1 MFDAFADPS
10 MMEDVEDQIEQ
21 FDTED
26 EGEDEIEQF
35 GEGSKTICAG
45 AHGSAVTTKA
55 PVAYVEAMN
64 DFRKDSRQTINAI
77 ETNDASNNLGEPKFD
92 AYSVPIDASASDS
105 AVQCVVPHT
114 SNSEQIDAPEFDSAF
129 GDVPPHSPEHWPTA
143 SYKSGW
149 DTEGI
154 FDEII
159 ADCRQLSPGSASIEE
174 CRAIEADEVQG
185 L

>member
-1 MFDAFADPS
+1 MN
-10 MMEDVEDQIEQ
+10 EDVADQIEQ

-45 AHGSAVTTKA
+45 AHDSAETTRA

-77 ETNDASNNLGEPKFD
+77 ETNDASDNLGEPKFD

-105 AVQCVVPHT
+105 AVQCVHPHT
-114 SNSEQIDAPEFDSAF
+114 TNSEQIDAPEFDSAF
-129 GDVPPHSPEHWPTA
+129 RDVSPHSPEHWPTA

-149 DTEGI
+149 DTDGV

-159 ADCRQLSPGSASIEE
+159 AGCSQLSPGAAFLEE
-174 CRAIEADEVQG
+174 CRAMDDDDEVPG